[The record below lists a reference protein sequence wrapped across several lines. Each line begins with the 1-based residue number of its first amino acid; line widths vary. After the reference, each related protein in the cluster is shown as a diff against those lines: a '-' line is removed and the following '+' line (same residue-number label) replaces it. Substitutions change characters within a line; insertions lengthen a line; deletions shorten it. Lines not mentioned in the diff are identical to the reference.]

1 MQKKSMK
8 ISNIKQ
14 WKTTL
19 IGCIILGASVVSVFF
34 DKTWTD
40 AAIGICIATLF
51 LFAPDKVID
60 NAIKFLSK

>member
-1 MQKKSMK
+1 MK

-19 IGCIILGASVVSVFF
+19 IGCGILVASVISVFF
-34 DKTWTD
+34 DKSWAD
-40 AAIGICIATLF
+40 AGIGICIATLF
-51 LFAPDKVID
+51 LFAPDRIID